1 MKLLLQI
8 LSILRAIHWSH
19 WTSHWKSKGETSYQD
34 HLLFE
39 RLYTGVSEEIDT
51 LAEKIAGIY
60 GPESLGEL
68 SLLSDSYRFLAG
80 HPESDLYQHA
90 IAIEEHLQ
98 KALRSAYDRL
108 KESGELS
115 LGLDDYLMATAS
127 SHETNLYLLRQKL
140 R

>member
-19 WTSHWKSKGETSYQD
+19 WTSHWKSTGETSYQD

-60 GPESLGEL
+60 GPKSLGEL
-68 SLLSDSYRFLAG
+68 SLLSDSYRFLAVHSELG
-80 HPESDLYQHA
+80 LYQHA
-90 IAIEEHLQ
+90 LAIEEHLQ